1 MIWLT
6 SKEEPDKIKDIRNL
20 FILGK
25 GNMIK
30 DQVIQVVISPFEKQ
44 ELL

>member
-6 SKEEPDKIKDIRNL
+6 SKEEPDKVKDIRNL

-30 DQVIQVVISPFEKQ
+30 DQVIQGVISPFEKQ

>member
-25 GNMIK
+25 GNTIK
-30 DQVIQVVISPFEKQ
+30 DQVIQGVISLFEKQ

>member
-30 DQVIQVVISPFEKQ
+30 DQVIQGVISPFEKQ

>member
-6 SKEEPDKIKDIRNL
+6 SEEEPDKIKDIRNL

-25 GNMIK
+25 GNIIK
-30 DQVIQVVISPFEKQ
+30 DQVIQNVISLFEK
-44 ELL
+44 